1 VVDQQRSAAIR
12 AGQAAARARGKWI
25 GRPPSSSEI
34 PAEIRARILA
44 EHAESKPLKAIARDL
59 TTDGIPTAR
68 GASAWS
74 KNTVRRVVRAASN
87 QPPGGSQ

>member
-1 VVDQQRSAAIR
+1 MVDQQRSAAIR
-12 AGQAAARARGKWI
+12 AGQAAARARGVHL
-25 GRPPSSSEI
+25 GRQPGTSEI
-34 PAEIRARILA
+34 PSEIRARILR
-44 EHAESKPLKAIARDL
+44 EHAEAKPLKAIARDL

-87 QPPGGSQ
+87 QPPGGGQ